1 MGNSQGVHIS
11 REILDI
17 ANISNGDP
25 VEIIAGK
32 SSIIIRKHHKK
43 KTIQELF
50 ENFDNTYVPE
60 EITWGNPAGLP
71 EKLPS

>member
-1 MGNSQGVHIS
+1 MITTVTKWGNSQGVRIS

-25 VEIIAGK
+25 VEIIAEK

-43 KTIQELF
+43 KLF
-50 ENFDNTYVPE
+50 RSYLRILIVHMYR
-60 EITWGNPAGLP
+60 
-71 EKLPS
+71 KK